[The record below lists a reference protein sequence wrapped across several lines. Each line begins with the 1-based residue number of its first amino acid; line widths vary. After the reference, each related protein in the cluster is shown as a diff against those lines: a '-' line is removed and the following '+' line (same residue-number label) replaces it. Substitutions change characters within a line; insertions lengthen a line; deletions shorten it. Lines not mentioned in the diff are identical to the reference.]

1 MKVRPFRAEDAPAV
15 AALWQYWFKDKTLVP
30 DSRLT
35 DLARRIYAEDPN
47 VDDEI
52 TSLIAE
58 GPDGQVLGFLGVS
71 VMPVEVDGASGKMAG
86 VFPSVVHPD
95 ASSTVATFLLRRF
108 LAGPQVLTFSD
119 GGHVK
124 FERIWEALGGQIA
137 QMQSLRWIVPF
148 RPLETAA
155 GSGSARKVV
164 GRLQP
169 GFVYLAKGADQVL
182 RGLSRRRLR
191 APAAG
196 NDYVTEPLTPSEL
209 VAVAA
214 KLDSKA
220 RLRPLYDPEH
230 LAWQFGEMSKI
241 ADLGEFTAHVVK
253 TRNGSPVG
261 WYVYYLKRGG
271 VSRLFALQGLEKH
284 LDGVTGHLLA
294 DADRRGAGA
303 VMGRMEPKLRRVMAG
318 RTDLIVP
325 KGSLMMVHS
334 KDPSLM
340 SDALLGRLAFTRL
353 QGENW
358 YWWAIASDAPH

>member
-1 MKVRPFRAEDAPAV
+1 MKVRPFREEDAAAV

-30 DSRLT
+30 DPRLT
-35 DLARRIYAEDPN
+35 ELARRIYANDPN
-47 VDDEI
+47 VDEEV

-58 GPDGQVLGFLGVS
+58 GPDGQVMGFLGVS
-71 VMPVEVDGASGKMAG
+71 VMPVQVDGVSGKMAG

-95 ASSTVATFLLRRF
+95 APSTVATFLLRRF

-155 GSGSARKVV
+155 GSRSARKVV

-169 GFVYLAKGADQVL
+169 GFAYIARGADHLL
-182 RGLSRRRLR
+182 RRLSRRRFT

-196 NDYVTEPLTPSEL
+196 ADYVAEPLTPSEL
-209 VAVAA
+209 VAAAA

-220 RLRPLYDPEH
+220 RLRPLYDAEH
-230 LAWQFGEMSKI
+230 LAWQFGEMKRI
-241 ADLGEFTAHVVK
+241 DDLGEFTAHVVK
-253 TRNGSPVG
+253 TRDGAPVG

-271 VSRLFALQGLEKH
+271 VSRLFALEGHYKH
-284 LDGVTGHLLA
+284 LEGVTGHLLA

-358 YWWAIASDAPH
+358 YWWAIASQTPP